1 MPSSRLA
8 SGPFLNTTTSLF
20 YMRDGALDRSAKIR
34 GRVMH
39 TQFGDGIQP
48 YDTLTEHVSSIIDL
62 NRRWHFII
70 TLNLSDRRHSNS
82 DHAAPAQLYRGN
94 LPHYHWLGRRVPPVA
109 AVALHRGSLQRR
121 APLKTPAA
129 NRDRNG
135 RSPFPFAGRK
145 ARGESSGSKS
155 ALYQKSR
162 WPSATIWVSMSPF
175 FFDHRNPASILM
187 RTRLRG
193 SSQFYI

>member
-8 SGPFLNTTTSLF
+8 SGPFLNATTSLF

-39 TQFGDGIQP
+39 MHFGNGIQP

-82 DHAAPAQLYRGN
+82 DHAAPAQFYRGN
-94 LPHYHWLGRRVPPVA
+94 LPHWHGWRVPAVA
-109 AVALHRGSLQRR
+109 AVTLHRGSLQRR
-121 APLKTPAA
+121 ASLKTPAV
-129 NRDRNG
+129 NRGRNG
-135 RSPFPFAGRK
+135 RSPFPSARRK
-145 ARGESSGSKS
+145 ARRELEFGQ
-155 ALYQKSR
+155 A
-162 WPSATIWVSMSPF
+162 W
-175 FFDHRNPASILM
+175 
-187 RTRLRG
+187 G
-193 SSQFYI
+193 SSSNGAKIYSKDPVFGLLGVKKIAGASERIGNGCRPALKS